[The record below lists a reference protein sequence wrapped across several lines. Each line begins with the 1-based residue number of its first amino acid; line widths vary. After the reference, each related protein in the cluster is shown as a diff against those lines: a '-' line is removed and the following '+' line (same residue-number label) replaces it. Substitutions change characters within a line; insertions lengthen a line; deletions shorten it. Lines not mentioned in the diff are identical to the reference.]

1 MRAHGGQG
9 VLLAEPAV
17 LIGIGGV
24 LGANARYLVSVWAA
38 QRIGAYF
45 PYGTLIV
52 NMSGSLLLG
61 FLATGIVSR
70 VVYEPEVQLLVSV
83 GFLGAYTTFSTF
95 AFESVGLVRRRAYVL
110 ATANV
115 LGSTA
120 LGLLGAWIGAMVAR
134 AI

>member
-1 MRAHGGQG
+1 M
-9 VLLAEPAV
+9 LAEPAV
-17 LIGIGGV
+17 LIGIGGI

-38 QRIGAYF
+38 RRIGASF

-52 NMSGSLLLG
+52 NLSGSVLLG
-61 FLATGIVSR
+61 FMATAVVGR
-70 VVYEPEVQLLVSV
+70 VVSEPEVQLLVSV

-95 AFESVGLVRRRAYVL
+95 AFESISLIRRRAYAL

-115 LGSTA
+115 VVSTV

-134 AI
+134 S

>member
-1 MRAHGGQG
+1 
-9 VLLAEPAV
+9 LLAEPAV
-17 LIGIGGV
+17 LIGIGGI

-38 QRIGAYF
+38 RRIGAYF

-52 NMSGSLLLG
+52 NLSGSFLLG
-61 FLATGIVSR
+61 FMAVAIVGR
-70 VVYEPEVQLLVSV
+70 AVYEREVQHLVSV

-95 AFESVGLVRRRAYVL
+95 AFESVGLMRRRAYGF

-115 LGSTA
+115 LGSTV
-120 LGLLGAWIGAMVAR
+120 LGLFGAWIGVMVAR

>member
-1 MRAHGGQG
+1 M
-9 VLLAEPAV
+9 LAEPAV
-17 LIGIGGV
+17 LIGIGGI

-38 QRIGAYF
+38 RRIGAQF
-45 PYGTLIV
+45 PSGTLIV
-52 NMSGSLLLG
+52 NLSGSLLLG
-61 FLATGIVSR
+61 FLATGIVAR
-70 VVYEPEVQLLVSV
+70 VVYEREVQLLVSV

-115 LGSTA
+115 LGSTV
-120 LGLLGAWIGAMVAR
+120 LGLLGAWIGAMAAR

>member
-1 MRAHGGQG
+1 M
-9 VLLAEPAV
+9 LAEPAV

-38 QRIGAYF
+38 RRIGADF

-52 NMSGSLLLG
+52 NLSGSLLLG
-61 FLATGIVSR
+61 FLATGIVRR

-115 LGSTA
+115 LGSTV

>member
-1 MRAHGGQG
+1 
-9 VLLAEPAV
+9 LLAEPAV
-17 LIGIGGV
+17 LIGIGGI

-38 QRIGAYF
+38 RRIGAYF

-52 NMSGSLLLG
+52 NLSGSLVLG
-61 FLATGIVSR
+61 FMATGIVGR
-70 VVYEPEVQLLVSV
+70 VVYEREVQLLVSV

-95 AFESVGLVRRRAYVL
+95 AFESVGLIRRRAYVL

-115 LGSTA
+115 LGSA
-120 LGLLGAWIGAMVAR
+120 VLGLLGAWIGAMVAW

>member
-1 MRAHGGQG
+1 
-9 VLLAEPAV
+9 LLAEPAV
-17 LIGIGGV
+17 LIGIGGI

-38 QRIGAYF
+38 RRIGAQF

-52 NMSGSLLLG
+52 NLSGSLLLG
-61 FLATGIVSR
+61 FLATGIVGR
-70 VVYEPEVQLLVSV
+70 VVYEREVQLLVSV
-83 GFLGAYTTFSTF
+83 GFIGAYTTFSAF

-115 LGSTA
+115 LGSTV
-120 LGLLGAWIGAMVAR
+120 LGLLGAWIGAMAAR

>member
-1 MRAHGGQG
+1 MP
-9 VLLAEPAV
+9 AEPAV

-38 QRIGAYF
+38 RRIGAYF

-52 NMSGSLLLG
+52 NLTGSLLLG
-61 FLATGIVSR
+61 FMATAIVGQA
-70 VVYEPEVQLLVSV
+70 VYDREVQLLVSV

-95 AFESVGLVRRRAYVL
+95 AVESVGLVRRRAYGL

-115 LGSTA
+115 LGSTVLA
-120 LGLLGAWIGAMVAR
+120 LLGAWIGALVAH